1 MRNDEQES
9 IKPRKQVQFDDQNQ
23 IDKIF
28 DAHEQ
33 DQIGRPPM
41 PGRSMPNAQ
50 GSHFAKFQQGKR
62 NADAELPPRGGQPD
76 MRSAYQQNLQMR

>member
-9 IKPRKQVQFDDQNQ
+9 IKPRKQVQFDDQNR
-23 IDKIF
+23 D
-28 DAHEQ
+28 EQ